1 MFTRREL
8 LFYYKPKLESP
19 FNFLFAIKSQMFA
32 TLIGFERKSVFEDTT
47 SSKDFGLVK
56 YKWSYLSQIF

>member
-1 MFTRREL
+1 M
-8 LFYYKPKLESP
+8 
-19 FNFLFAIKSQMFA
+19 FAIKSQMFA